1 LASVFGEVGGGR
13 EGGPKEGEKRSPNLM
28 RGENNFK
35 KKNPEI
41 MPFIYLFKAII
52 VN

>member
-1 LASVFGEVGGGR
+1 MGE
-13 EGGPKEGEKRSPNLM
+13 EDGGPKEGEKRSPNLM

-35 KKNPEI
+35 KPPPEI